1 MQQTESRIREL
12 ADLKSWLSRLQK
24 QVDQISDSGS
34 ISRQSVQHDMPQS
47 RHLSSVQQLTETR
60 ALTRKNSLYSGLAA
74 DTVQLQPLHAFPRYR
89 GLSSPAFTFALA
101 QQSLEAMSLGLSTDI
116 DEVTSDSNIFLRPQ
130 STRSSI
136 LGHSQRPADPLF
148 EILREQTHDLIDVFD
163 EEVGHVYPVA
173 DVGVLHQNADLL
185 HDLVQLASQTGAQV
199 PPDYRLSGVERV
211 EIDILLVVLAN
222 GLFLQEHSQSN
233 LGLRLF
239 DKVKVSVERLTSATE
254 VSPRHILLLLLSV
267 CEHIHRAIEPHQQYV
282 ACQSISYFCQD
293 EEVLAWRTVGL
304 AARLSQEIDLHGLGT
319 SLTTNQEGDEGVRI
333 IRLFW
338 SIYILDRRWS
348 LGTGLPFTLKESD
361 IDTSLPKPVGSSL
374 TT

>member
-1 MQQTESRIREL
+1 M
-12 ADLKSWLSRLQK
+12 
-24 QVDQISDSGS
+24 
-34 ISRQSVQHDMPQS
+34 
-47 RHLSSVQQLTETR
+47 
-60 ALTRKNSLYSGLAA
+60 
-74 DTVQLQPLHAFPRYR
+74 
-89 GLSSPAFTFALA
+89 SSPAFSFALA

-116 DEVTSDSNIFLRPQ
+116 DEVTSGSNIFSRPL
-130 STRSSI
+130 STRSSMH
-136 LGHSQRPADPLF
+136 GHSQRPADPLF
-148 EILREQTHDLIDVFD
+148 EISREQTHDLIDVFD

-173 DVGVLHQNADLL
+173 DVGALHQNADIL
-185 HDLVQLASQTGAQV
+185 HNLVQLAGQTGAQE
-199 PPDYRLSGVERV
+199 PPAYRPSGVTRV
-211 EIDILLVVLAN
+211 EIDILLVVLAT

-254 VSPRHILLLLLSV
+254 VSPRDILLLLLSV
-267 CEHIHRAIEPHQQYV
+267 CNHIHRTIEPHQQYI

-348 LGTGLPFTLKESD
+348 LGTGLPFTLKDSD
-361 IDTSLPKPVGSSL
+361 IDTSLPKPVGSKF